1 MICIFKFKLSRK
13 KINPARRIAV
23 GFALLIIIG
32 AALLML
38 PVSSRTGEST
48 PFLTALF
55 TSASATCVTGLSL
68 VNVGGYFNVL
78 GQAIILILI
87 QVGGLGFMSVLCF
100 VFLVSNRQI
109 GLRNRILIA
118 QSMGVDSL
126 EGVVKLV
133 KHVLY
138 IASSVELIGAVFL
151 SVRFIPKYG
160 ALKGIWFSIFH
171 SVSAFCNAGF
181 DIIGDG
187 QSMFS
192 YRFDPLVI
200 ITLALLIIIGGLG
213 FIVWEDIINK
223 KSFKRLNAYSKIVLV
238 STVLCI
244 VIGAALYLLFEYNN
258 PETIGMDS
266 VGEKILMTFF
276 QSVTTRTAGF
286 DALKQSGL
294 TPLSKV
300 WGILLMMIG
309 GASGS
314 TAGGVKIG
322 TFALV
327 LLTLYAVLR
336 GKTDVVILGRRIGH
350 KAILHAMSLLV
361 LWFLLTLTGA
371 MLIAFADGHSVLYS
385 MYETASAYSTVGL
398 SVGISENASVFTK
411 ILLIIYMFLG
421 RVGIMTIS
429 VLFMIHSGREKD
441 IKYPEGRFIIG

>member
-1 MICIFKFKLSRK
+1 M
-13 KINPARRIAV
+13 

-32 AALLML
+32 AVLLML

-258 PETIGMDS
+258 PATIGSDS
-266 VGEKILMTFF
+266 IGEKLLMTFF

-327 LLTLYAVLR
+327 LITLYAVLR

>member
-32 AALLML
+32 AVLLML

-258 PETIGMDS
+258 PATIGSDS
-266 VGEKILMTFF
+266 IGEKLLMTFF

-327 LLTLYAVLR
+327 LITLYAVLR